1 MAVISQF
8 CVLILSLLLLI
19 NYYLLN
25 SKGDGNEKET
35 FQSTNRLSSLQR
47 AFLQISNQ
55 ADKRIAD
62 LKEAGKE
69 VGQAELEEIIERV
82 GLHRAYNE
90 LTQAENLL
98 INWTQIAIKTE
109 PEFMENRSN
118 FEELYE
124 RVKTDAEAR
133 GALLNLAMR
142 LNLELA

>member
-1 MAVISQF
+1 MKKKHSKAQID
-8 CVLILSLLLLI
+8 
-19 NYYLLN
+19 YLA
-25 SKGDGNEKET
+25 SREH
-35 FQSTNRLSSLQR
+35 
-47 AFLQISNQ
+47 FLQISNQ

-62 LKEAGKE
+62 LKEAGQE
-69 VGQAELEEIIERV
+69 VGQAELEDIIERV

-109 PEFMENRSN
+109 PEFIANRSN

-142 LNLELA
+142 LNLDLA

>member
-1 MAVISQF
+1 MKKKHSKAQID
-8 CVLILSLLLLI
+8 
-19 NYYLLN
+19 YLA
-25 SKGDGNEKET
+25 SREH
-35 FQSTNRLSSLQR
+35 
-47 AFLQISNQ
+47 FLQISNQ

-62 LKEAGKE
+62 LKEAGQE
-69 VGQAELEEIIERV
+69 VGQTEMEDIIERV

-109 PEFMENRSN
+109 PEFIANRSN

-142 LNLELA
+142 LNLDLA

>member
-1 MAVISQF
+1 MKKKHSKAQID
-8 CVLILSLLLLI
+8 
-19 NYYLLN
+19 YLA
-25 SKGDGNEKET
+25 SREH
-35 FQSTNRLSSLQR
+35 
-47 AFLQISNQ
+47 FLQISNQ

-98 INWTQIAIKTE
+98 INWTQVAIKTE
-109 PEFMENRSN
+109 PEFIENRSN

>member
-1 MAVISQF
+1 MKKKHSKAQID
-8 CVLILSLLLLI
+8 
-19 NYYLLN
+19 YLA
-25 SKGDGNEKET
+25 SREH
-35 FQSTNRLSSLQR
+35 
-47 AFLQISNQ
+47 FLQISNQ

>member
-1 MAVISQF
+1 MKKKHSKAQID
-8 CVLILSLLLLI
+8 
-19 NYYLLN
+19 YLA
-25 SKGDGNEKET
+25 SREH
-35 FQSTNRLSSLQR
+35 
-47 AFLQISNQ
+47 FLQISNQ

-98 INWTQIAIKTE
+98 INWTQVAIKTE
-109 PEFMENRSN
+109 PEFIENRSN

-124 RVKTDAEAR
+124 KVKTDAEAR